1 MFSTPVG
8 SISKAFKTKSGYH
21 LVKVLA
27 ERPALGTVEVAQ
39 ILLPITDDNK
49 AQQMVLAQ
57 SIVQQLKAGT
67 TSFEQMV
74 KEYSDDIYSKN
85 TKGVIKPIS
94 SGSTEE
100 SIEKAV
106 FGLKNRGDISN
117 PVVSSMG
124 IHIFKLIK
132 DIPIGSFEEEKPE
145 LTAKMDRYW
154 TKEINDLKMDATKKE
169 LGFKEYPQ
177 ALTELI
183 GAIDDK
189 DFEKDKTLG
198 HYPHLKAVMMEVNGK
213 KYNQQDFLNYINKLT
228 QGRLAG
234 NKEATLKDLYRVFLE
249 KMVAEAHIA
258 HLEKTNADYK
268 KLSEEYT
275 NGVLIFDLMEK
286 NIWNKA
292 SQDSLG
298 LEEYYKKHSK
308 QYQWEAGFKG
318 EVLQSK
324 NHDALLQIKNAI
336 DNGKS
341 IEDALKEVNT
351 PDNDQKIYQQI
362 GRFNFSLFPQV
373 AQDKFVAYKVIGI
386 LTDDQGNEY
395 IIIPEE
401 VYQTSQPKSFI
412 DAKDKVVEDYQKVIE
427 KNWNDKLK
435 AKYPLKINTAVLN
448 SLVK

>member
-1 MFSTPVG
+1 
-8 SISKAFKTKSGYH
+8 
-21 LVKVLA
+21 
-27 ERPALGTVEVAQ
+27 
-39 ILLPITDDNK
+39 
-49 AQQMVLAQ
+49 
-57 SIVQQLKAGT
+57 
-67 TSFEQMV
+67 
-74 KEYSDDIYSKN
+74 
-85 TKGVIKPIS
+85 
-94 SGSTEE
+94 
-100 SIEKAV
+100 
-106 FGLKNRGDISN
+106 
-117 PVVSSMG
+117 
-124 IHIFKLIK
+124 
-132 DIPIGSFEEEKPE
+132 
-145 LTAKMDRYW
+145 
-154 TKEINDLKMDATKKE
+154 
-169 LGFKEYPQ
+169 
-177 ALTELI
+177 
-183 GAIDDK
+183 
-189 DFEKDKTLG
+189 
-198 HYPHLKAVMMEVNGK
+198 MEVNGK